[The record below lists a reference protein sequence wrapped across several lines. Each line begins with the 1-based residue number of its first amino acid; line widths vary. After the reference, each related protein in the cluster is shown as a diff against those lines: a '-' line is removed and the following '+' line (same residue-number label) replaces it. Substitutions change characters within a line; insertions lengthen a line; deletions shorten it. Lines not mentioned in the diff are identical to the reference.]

1 MPGGAAQGF
10 LAGIDA
16 GGTGVRAR
24 AVDSMGAVVWEA
36 ESRADPDGG
45 PAPALALLRAANLPL
60 ASIAAGV
67 AKITR
72 PGVEES
78 WRDALAALAPQVSV
92 VPDYE
97 IGFWA
102 AAPGGVGVAVLAGTG
117 SVAFGRNA
125 LGESLRVGGRGWE
138 YGDEGSG
145 AFLTEALVRR
155 TVRALD
161 GLSEISPLQREVC
174 AFLGAAD
181 AGGLALAARE
191 RAGAE
196 GRGFLAP
203 LVLERARAGDDE
215 ARNLFVGAAGW
226 LATLAQ
232 AALGRLGFAPDAAVP
247 VYGVGGLW
255 RAEELLA
262 APLTEVLQ
270 RRFPNAVF
278 QISTAAPVAGAVR
291 LAARGNAATADLV

>member
-16 GGTGVRAR
+16 GGTGVRACV
-24 AVDSMGAVVWEA
+24 VDSAGAVVWEE

-45 PAPALALLRAANLPL
+45 PAPALALLRGANLPL
-60 ASIAAGV
+60 ASIAAGI

-72 PGVEES
+72 TGVEAS

-102 AAPGGVGVAVLAGTG
+102 AAPEGVGVAVLAGTG
-117 SVAFGRNA
+117 SVAFGRNPS
-125 LGESLRVGGRGWE
+125 GESIRVGGRGWE

-155 TVRALD
+155 TVRARE
-161 GLSEISPLQREVC
+161 GLSAISPLQREVC
-174 AFLGAAD
+174 TFLGATD
-181 AGGLALAARE
+181 AGALALAARE
-191 RAGAE
+191 RAAGE

-203 LVLERARAGDDE
+203 LILDLARAGDDE

-226 LATLAQ
+226 LATLAG
-232 AALGRLGFAPDAAVP
+232 AALGRLGFAPDDAVE

-262 APLTEVLQ
+262 APLAEVL
-270 RRFPNAVF
+270 RRRYPGAVF
-278 QISTAAPVAGAVR
+278 QVSTAAPVSGAVR
-291 LAARGNAATADLV
+291 LAARGNGATADLV